1 LVTAVHQI
9 PLVAI
14 LYLVRLLLAVEE
26 KAVLELAVALALEEM
41 VVAVVAVLD
50 SALQQALV
58 ALERLIRVTTAG
70 QVAQAKGEME
80 AGEALALL
88 AKMALLAVHQEAV
101 VQALHLALLVLP
113 LLEEVVA
120 VAVVVELL
128 LAALAAQGVVVME
141 AHLAMVLLV
150 QPTLVV
156 VVVAVDTVV
165 AH

>member
-1 LVTAVHQI
+1 LVAAVHQI

-26 KAVLELAVALALEEM
+26 KAEQELAVLLALEEM

-50 SALQQALV
+50 LAAQQALA

-70 QVAQAKGEME
+70 QVASAKGEME

-88 AKMALLAVHQEAV
+88 VKMALLAVHQEAV
-101 VQALHLALLVLP
+101 VQELHLALLVLP
-113 LLEEVVA
+113 LLEQVVA

-128 LAALAAQGVVVME
+128 LVALAAQGVVVME

-150 QPTLVV
+150 QPTQAVA
-156 VVVAVDTVV
+156 VVAVDTVV